1 MNGLLSGQ
9 KSTTGP
15 VTLPKSDAV
24 YEISS
29 ALSYRMTRR
38 SKERRV
44 WLGVAVPPCLCNPPA
59 KVETGT
65 YDSIPA

>member
-9 KSTTGP
+9 KSITGP

-38 SKERRV
+38 SKGTPG
-44 WLGVAVPPCLCNPPA
+44 LAGGGSAAVSVQST
-59 KVETGT
+59 VEG
-65 YDSIPA
+65 